1 MILGKVV
8 GTIVSSQKADGMDGA
23 RYLLVNKCNPHFKTR
38 NDFIIVLDLVGA
50 NNGELVM
57 ISESTSARET
67 PATVNKP
74 VDAIII
80 GIVDVIDEYD
90 QVVYRK

>member
-8 GTIVSSQKADGMDGA
+8 GTVVSSMKADGLDGA
-23 RYLLVNKCNPHFKTR
+23 RYLLVGKSNPRGEIK
-38 NDFIIVLDLVGA
+38 NDFLVALDLVGA

-67 PATVNKP
+67 PLTINKP
-74 VDAIII
+74 VDAIIV
-80 GIVDVIDEYD
+80 GIIDVIDEFD
-90 QVVYRK
+90 KIVYKK